1 MKKLIIIVIC
11 VFGFFS
17 AHSQIITTFAGNGS
31 SGFSGDNGLATAAKI
46 GFPGRI
52 AIDDTSNVYFADT
65 YNNRIRKISAST
77 GIITTVAGTGTAG
90 YNGDG
95 ALATASQ
102 LNYPFGVAV
111 DHYGNIYIADTY
123 NNRIRKISAT
133 TKLISTVA
141 GTTSSGYNG
150 DNISAITAQLN
161 QPNSVCLD
169 NAGNIYFT
177 DQINNRVR
185 KVAISTGN
193 ISTIAGS
200 GSSGYMGDNGTAI
213 YAQLNSPSGIA
224 LDANNNIYIAD
235 LNNHRIR
242 KVTVSTG
249 VITTIAGNG
258 TGAYVEDGV
267 AATLTSL
274 SLPHDVFVTT
284 AGHVF
289 IADYGNGRIRKI
301 NASTGIIS
309 TVAGDGS
316 ASFAGDNGPATSA
329 KLNMPISIR
338 VDNAGNYFISDYFN
352 RRIRKVTQPVF
363 VNNTISGAQTIC
375 AKSSA
380 TISGTIPTGCTGV
393 ITYTWL
399 NSTVSATSGFTSIAN
414 SNLQNFTTTNLTKNT
429 WFKRLAVTS
438 GCNVDTSAA
447 VLITVDIPIG
457 KNEIGA
463 TATMSRITGSPTGSD
478 GSTGDGGLAINA
490 KFRSPIGICT
500 DSANNIFI
508 ADAGNHRIRKINAST
523 GIISNFAGT
532 SSITFNGDSI
542 VATAASLYS
551 PSGIAINPNGDLFI
565 CDRGH
570 DRIRMVSKATGL
582 ITTYAGTGTSGY
594 DGDGL
599 SAKLA
604 KINNPLFLTF
614 DAAGNLFF
622 VDCENYRIRKV
633 NRITGVIS
641 TIAGT
646 GVNAFSADGILAT
659 LANIQPE
666 GVAIDIAGNI
676 YFSERN
682 HHIRK
687 IDLTT
692 GLLST
697 IAGTGVSSSTGDG
710 GLAINAAISY
720 PEGMHI
726 DKYGNLIFAE
736 YFYGKIRH
744 INLKT
749 GIIMTVAGGGFN
761 MDPSNSNPLSVNLG
775 LVADIASTPDGS
787 IYSTS
792 YDNSQAF
799 KFTLPFSDQLICAG
813 FVPDSIVGT
822 TPIGGLGL
830 GYSYQWLK
838 STTSA
843 TAGFTA
849 IANSNKKNYAAAALS
864 QTTWFKR
871 VVTSGVCAND
881 TSVAVKIT
889 IQNPIT
895 NNIITNPT
903 QIICAGSSPA
913 TITASIPS
921 GGVNAS
927 YNFNWLSSTTSATA
941 GFTAIA
947 SSNTQNYTPGVLT
960 QSTWF
965 RRVVTSGACG
975 VDTTVAIKII
985 VTNPISTNQITSNPQ
1000 TICSG
1005 SVSSQINASQ
1015 PIGGDGL
1022 NYIYTWLKST
1032 TSASTGFAAISV
1044 SNVKNYTPVAITQN
1058 TWYKRVVSSGACAN
1072 DTSAAIKVSVTNP
1085 ILSNSITSSTQ
1096 TICSGSV
1103 PSQISASQPSAGDG
1117 ANYIF
1122 TWLKSTTS
1130 ATAGFAAIAS
1140 SNSRNYTPTAIN
1152 QNTWFR
1158 RVVSS
1163 GACNNDTSAA
1173 ISFSITTPI
1182 TFNEITSNLQTVC
1195 SGSVPS
1201 QINATQP
1208 TGGDGLNYIYTWL
1221 KSTTSV
1227 NAGFAAISASN
1238 VKNYTPV
1245 AITQNTWYK
1254 RVVSSGACANDTSAA
1269 IKLSISTPI
1278 SNNVILSSSQ
1288 VICSLTMPPQIN
1300 ASAAAG
1306 GDGVNYTYTWL
1317 KSTSSATTGFTAIV
1331 SSNVRNYTPTVITQN
1346 TWFRRVVS
1354 SGVCNNDT
1362 SAAINISITSP
1373 ISTNQITSNPQTIC
1387 SGSVPSQINATQPTG
1402 GDGVS
1407 YNYTWLKSTTSASAG
1422 FAAITSSNVKN
1433 YLPTLITQN
1442 TWYKRVVTSGA
1453 CANDTSM
1460 AIKISVTNPI
1470 SSNTLTSVAQT
1481 ICSGSV
1487 PAQITASTATGG
1499 DGLNYSYQWLISTTN
1514 ATIGYLALD
1523 SAYSQ
1528 NYSPKALFQNTWF
1541 KRVVSSGLCATDTSP
1556 AIAITLNYPIT
1567 GNSINNSLQVI
1578 CKGETPPQL
1587 IATIPSGGD
1596 GVNYTYQW
1604 LRSITNSSIGY
1615 VALDSSNTQN
1625 YSPKALFQN
1634 TWFKRVVTAGTCV
1647 SDTSASIFILITNP
1661 VVNNTITTG
1670 SYSLCEGNSPSEI
1683 RATKATG
1690 GDGLLYIY
1698 SWLSSTTNAN
1708 SGFSEITA
1716 SNTQNYT
1723 PSNLTKSTWFK
1734 RIVISG
1740 ACNADTSM
1748 AVLVNIEKIPAK
1760 PIISAIA
1767 ANELS
1772 STLAQSYQWYFN
1784 NNVITSANNRN
1795 LIITKNG
1802 NYSVKIDS
1810 VNGCSN
1816 SSNPYNVS
1824 TLGVDELSE
1833 DSKISIYPNPATNEI
1848 YISLNA
1854 SNLIENTLIEI
1865 FDLKGA
1871 KIYSVSQTLDINKP
1885 LKIDLKDLVSGLYFI
1900 RINQQA
1906 FKFVKAN

>member
-1 MKKLIIIVIC
+1 MKKLFFIV
-11 VFGFFS
+11 FFALS
-17 AHSQIITTFAGNGS
+17 ISNAQSQIITTFAGNGS

-52 AIDDTSNVYFADT
+52 AIDDTANVYFADT
-65 YNNRIRKISAST
+65 YNNRIRKISAAT

-111 DHYGNIYIADTY
+111 DHSGNIYIADTY

-177 DQINNRVR
+177 DQSNNRVR
-185 KVAISTGN
+185 KVTISTGN
-193 ISTIAGS
+193 ISTVAGS
-200 GSSGYMGDNGTAI
+200 GTSGYMGDNGTAI

-274 SLPHDVFVTT
+274 SLPQDVFVTT

-289 IADYGNGRIRKI
+289 IADYGNGRIRKV

-329 KLNMPISIR
+329 KFNMPISIR

-363 VNNTISGAQTIC
+363 ANNIISGAQTIC

-399 NSTVSATSGFTSIAN
+399 NSTVSATSGFTPIAN
-414 SNLQNFTTTNLTKNT
+414 SNSQNFTTTNLTQHT
-429 WFKRLAVTS
+429 WYRRLASTA
-438 GCNVDTSAA
+438 GCNGDTSAA

-463 TATMSRITGSPTGSD
+463 TATMSRIAGSPI
-478 GSTGDGGLAINA
+478 GSTGNSGDGGLAINA
-490 KFRSPIGICT
+490 KFYLPIGICT
-500 DSANNIFI
+500 DSANNIYI
-508 ADAGNHRIRKINAST
+508 ADAGNNRIRKIDALT

-532 SSITFNGDSI
+532 SSTTFNGDSI
-542 VATAASLYS
+542 VATAGSLFS

-565 CDRGH
+565 SDRGH
-570 DRIRMVSKATGL
+570 NRIRMVSKATGL
-582 ITTYAGTGTSGY
+582 ITTYAGTGTGGY

-604 KINNPLFLTF
+604 KIKNPLFLTF

-622 VDCENYRIRKV
+622 VDYDNYRIRKV
-633 NRITGVIS
+633 NRLTGVIS

-666 GVAIDIAGNI
+666 GIAIDKAGNI
-676 YFSERN
+676 YFSEKN
-682 HHIRK
+682 HRIRK
-687 IDLTT
+687 IDITT

-736 YFYGKIRH
+736 YFGRIRH

-761 MDPSNSNPLSVNLG
+761 MNPSNSDPLSVDLG
-775 LVADIASTPDGS
+775 IVADIASTPDGS

-792 YDNSQAF
+792 FYNSQAF
-799 KFTLPFSDQLICAG
+799 KFTLPFSDQTICAG
-813 FVPDSIVGT
+813 SVPDSIVGT
-822 TPIGGLGL
+822 TPIGGLGS

-881 TSVAVKIT
+881 TSIAVKIT
-889 IQNPIT
+889 IPNPIT
-895 NNIITNPT
+895 NNTITNAT
-903 QIICAGSSPA
+903 QIICAGSAPN
-913 TITASIPS
+913 TITASIPT
-921 GGVNAS
+921 GGINTA
-927 YNFNWLSSTTSATA
+927 YNYTWLSSTSSASS

-947 SSNTQNYTPGVLT
+947 NSNTQNYSPAVLS

-965 RRVVTSGACG
+965 KRAVSSGVCG
-975 VDTTVAIKII
+975 FDTTAAIKII
-985 VTNPISTNQITSNPQ
+985 VTNPITLNTITSNPQ
-1000 TICSG
+1000 TVCTG
-1005 SVSSQINASQ
+1005 SVPSQIIASQ
-1015 PIGGDGL
+1015 PTGGDGV

-1032 TSASTGFAAISV
+1032 TSAS
-1044 SNVKNYTPVAITQN
+1044 
-1058 TWYKRVVSSGACAN
+1058 
-1072 DTSAAIKVSVTNP
+1072 
-1085 ILSNSITSSTQ
+1085 
-1096 TICSGSV
+1096 
-1103 PSQISASQPSAGDG
+1103 
-1117 ANYIF
+1117 
-1122 TWLKSTTS
+1122 
-1130 ATAGFAAIAS
+1130 AGF
-1140 SNSRNYTPTAIN
+1140 
-1152 QNTWFR
+1152 
-1158 RVVSS
+1158 
-1163 GACNNDTSAA
+1163 TS
-1173 ISFSITTPI
+1173 
-1182 TFNEITSNLQTVC
+1182 
-1195 SGSVPS
+1195 
-1201 QINATQP
+1201 
-1208 TGGDGLNYIYTWL
+1208 
-1221 KSTTSV
+1221 
-1227 NAGFAAISASN
+1227 ISASN

-1269 IKLSISTPI
+1269 IKLTISNPI

-1288 VICSLTMPPQIN
+1288 VICSSTMPPQIN

-1317 KSTSSATTGFTAIV
+1317 KSTTSASTGFTAIV
-1331 SSNVRNYTPTVITQN
+1331 SSNVRNYSPTVITQN

-1373 ISTNQITSNPQTIC
+1373 ISANQITSNSQTVC
-1387 SGSVPSQINATQPTG
+1387 TGSVPSQINATQPTG
-1402 GDGVS
+1402 GDGLS

-1422 FAAITSSNVKN
+1422 FTAITSSNVKN
-1433 YLPTLITQN
+1433 YTPGATTQN
-1442 TWYKRVVTSGA
+1442 TWYKRVVSSGA
-1453 CANDTSM
+1453 CSNDTSM
-1460 AIKISVTNPI
+1460 AIKITVTNPI
-1470 SSNTLTSVAQT
+1470 TTNAILSGTQS
-1481 ICSGSV
+1481 ICSGSS
-1487 PAQITASTATGG
+1487 PSQIYASQPTGG
-1499 DGLNYSYQWLISTTN
+1499 DGVNYNYVWLKSTTS
-1514 ATIGYLALD
+1514 ATNGFSAIQSSYGMHYL
-1523 SAYSQ
+1523 
-1528 NYSPKALFQNTWF
+1528 PGVITQNTWF
-1541 KRVVSSGLCATDTSP
+1541 KRVVSSGACFNDTSAALLISVTNPISSNTITSSTQIICSGSMPAQITASQPAGGDGLNYNYTWLFSTTNASTGFVAIQSSNTQNFNP
-1556 AIAITLNYPIT
+1556 AIINQDTWYKRVVNSGSCASDTSIAVKISVT
-1567 GNSINNSLQVI
+1567 NSISSNNIISAPQSVCIGSIPSEIIASNPTGGDGLSYTYQWMSSTVGSNSGFNIIVNANSKNYFPTALNQDTWFKRIVSSGLCMSDTSSVLKVSVTNPINSNTITNTAQVI
-1578 CKGETPPQL
+1578 CKGSMPLL
-1587 IATIPSGGD
+1587 ITASIPAGGD
-1596 GVNYTYQW
+1596 GINYQYQW
-1604 LRSITNSSIGY
+1604 LSSTTNSTTGF
-1615 VALDSSNTQN
+1615 VAVPSSNTQN
-1625 YSPKALFQN
+1625 FQPSILNQN
-1634 TWFKRVVTAGTCV
+1634 TWFKRVVTSGLCAADTTASVIIFVTQPVANNQIISATQNICAGN
-1647 SDTSASIFILITNP
+1647 L
-1661 VVNNTITTG
+1661 
-1670 SYSLCEGNSPSEI
+1670 PSEI
-1683 RATKATG
+1683 LAKKPTG
-1690 GDGLLYIY
+1690 GDGALYFY
-1698 SWLSSTTNAN
+1698 EWLSSTVGPA
-1708 SGFSEITA
+1708 SGFTVIPS
-1716 SNTQNYT
+1716 SGTQNYI
-1723 PSNLTKSTWFK
+1723 PGMLTQSTWFK
-1734 RIVISG
+1734 RVVISG
-1740 ACNADTSM
+1740 PCNADTSM
-1748 AVLVNIEKIPAK
+1748 AVLVKIEKIPAK
-1760 PIISAIA
+1760 PTISAIA

-1772 STLAQSYQWYFN
+1772 SSLAQSYQWYFN
-1784 NNVITSANNRN
+1784 NNVITGANNRN

-1824 TLGVDELSE
+1824 TLGVNELSK
-1833 DSKISIYPNPATNEI
+1833 DSKISIYPNPASNEI
-1848 YISLNA
+1848 FVSLNA
-1854 SNLIENTLIEI
+1854 SNLIENALIEI